1 MKKSKSGKGKENP
14 YSVEFN
20 RLSGSSED
28 LGGSSYFDLLDD
40 DEPSESLTVVEPK
53 ILQNK
58 QMNLEKN
65 VFHISNVSN
74 EIGSKSSNKC
84 TTKEACLAKPQSNE
98 VVISNTCEH
107 NGGQMKE
114 RDHYNQGG
122 RMQERDIDS
131 DDRRMI
137 GRDCNYDGGRIIE
150 RDRYNQG
157 RRMQERDG
165 DCDGRRMMGRDGDS
179 DGRRIIERD
188 RYNQGGR
195 MPERDRDY
203 DYDRCNYGGRVGR
216 KDAREEEGENDGR
229 RVIRNSQLQQYF
241 EMCDFIEMVKMRNRF
256 FPN

>member
-84 TTKEACLAKPQSNE
+84 TTKEVCLAKPQSDE
-98 VVISNTCEH
+98 VVIGNTYEH

-165 DCDGRRMMGRDGDS
+165 DCDGRRMNERHGDS
-179 DGRRIIERD
+179 DGNQMTGRDCNYDGGRIIERD

-195 MPERDRDY
+195 MRERDGD
-203 DYDRCNYGGRVGR
+203 
-216 KDAREEEGENDGR
+216 
-229 RVIRNSQLQQYF
+229 
-241 EMCDFIEMVKMRNRF
+241 CDMVDE
-256 FPN
+256 